1 MLYMLSL
8 DITYVR
14 FHINRTFILCFYR
27 FSQFSPNFSADSF
40 LGRHSLRVQWPKC
53 TKAEMYQK
61 LKTACCSS
69 ISKRRRHKDDVDR
82 KFNIASKFRI
92 FAISLV
98 KITEQIDQMFER
110 IFLVRL
116 KPNYWGRML
125 REFGEKSKIT
135 KLSTNATTVRP
146 ALNIT

>member
-1 MLYMLSL
+1 MTHGDGYVLPRTRHPMMMMMILSL

-40 LGRHSLRVQWPKC
+40 LGRHSQSSM
-53 TKAEMYQK
+53 AEMYQK

-69 ISKRRRHKDDVDR
+69 ISKRRRHKDDSDR

-110 IFLVRL
+110 IFLVQL
-116 KPNYWGRML
+116 KPNY
-125 REFGEKSKIT
+125 
-135 KLSTNATTVRP
+135 
-146 ALNIT
+146 